1 MNMEMHTTGGLV
13 RRFVSGPAPQELLFS
28 AAAAGQ
34 PDAGDDDGAN
44 HVPASSLWLAIYLPS
59 LSLEVFA
66 RGMENDVPLAVSNGT
81 SRVPVILHCNRCA
94 GQAGV
99 SSGMTVSA
107 ALALVGHLQVLPRDE
122 KLELDALERIAA
134 WAGQFTSLV
143 SLAAPRGLLLDIAGS
158 LRLFGGMEA
167 LCQQIGDGLQALG
180 YQASLGV
187 TPTPLGALLLAQ
199 CGKENRIVDRASLS
213 SVLARLP
220 LSQLGLETRTLKR
233 LQGMGLRIIRDLLR
247 LPRKE
252 LAQRTGPPFVDMLDR
267 VLGEQPDPRLPWQPP
282 PRFDSHLMLPA
293 EVTTTM
299 ALLFPARRLLQ
310 ELAGVLRARC
320 AGVMR
325 VDWQLTHHDQPATRF
340 SLGLLRLSRDADY
353 LLGLLE
359 EQLERLQLPA
369 AVEAITLTVEQMS
382 PLSLPGADL
391 FAAGNAEQEG
401 DGLLFLERLRNRL
414 GVDAISGMCLAPEH
428 RPERA
433 WQVCEP
439 EQNPAGKQS
448 EGILPAGQRP
458 VWLLDMPVVLG
469 VVDGKPYMEGVL
481 MLQPVRERIETGWW
495 DRQGIRRDYFVASN
509 SRGGCFWIFR
519 ELQGKE
525 RWFLHGIAG

>member
-1 MNMEMHTTGGLV
+1 M
-13 RRFVSGPAPQELLFS
+13 
-28 AAAAGQ
+28 
-34 PDAGDDDGAN
+34 
-44 HVPASSLWLAIYLPS
+44 
-59 LSLEVFA
+59 
-66 RGMENDVPLAVSNGT
+66 
-81 SRVPVILHCNRCA
+81 
-94 GQAGV
+94 
-99 SSGMTVSA
+99 
-107 ALALVGHLQVLPRDE
+107 
-122 KLELDALERIAA
+122 
-134 WAGQFTSLV
+134 
-143 SLAAPRGLLLDIAGS
+143 
-158 LRLFGGMEA
+158 
-167 LCQQIGDGLQALG
+167 
-180 YQASLGV
+180 
-187 TPTPLGALLLAQ
+187 
-199 CGKENRIVDRASLS
+199 
-213 SVLARLP
+213 
-220 LSQLGLETRTLKR
+220 
-233 LQGMGLRIIRDLLR
+233 
-247 LPRKE
+247 
-252 LAQRTGPPFVDMLDR
+252 
-267 VLGEQPDPRLPWQPP
+267 
-282 PRFDSHLMLPA
+282 
-293 EVTTTM
+293 
-299 ALLFPARRLLQ
+299 
-310 ELAGVLRARC
+310 
-320 AGVMR
+320 
-325 VDWQLTHHDQPATRF
+325 
-340 SLGLLRLSRDADY
+340 SRDADY

-439 EQNPAGKQS
+439 AQNPAGKQS